1 LAAAHGRWDAI
12 EVRILDTVLGLSLTS
27 TSVGWVLVEGR
38 DADGTI
44 LDHDDFEA
52 STGAGVRAVA
62 ISEQTTAAVLEA
74 QAAAAG
80 YGHRLHVIGVTWSDE
95 AAAEAALLVES
106 LTSAGFDNVVP
117 IRLHQA
123 CDMLA
128 RAIAP
133 VVGYDKAAVCV
144 LDGDSTIV
152 VMVDTDDDEPQTAI
166 KQLSGGPG
174 RLVQWLTTLFDRS
187 SWQPGGIVV
196 VGPDEDLEAL
206 SWRLEK
212 AVPVPVITQT
222 GAELALA
229 RGAALGSVESTE
241 FTDTEMFETVSC
253 ARGARGGSPQ
263 HSYIGALTMLVAGAV
278 TFVASLSFAMG
289 PHLVP
294 NRATGPVQHVVH
306 RAAAAPVAQLPTPP
320 PAAVEVHAP
329 RPAPARAPAE
339 PPAVAQPQTVAAE
352 EPSAGLPAAAP
363 IAPIAPPA
371 PPPPAAPPPPPDPH
385 PRLTKLLERLHGQQN
400 PPPDQPAPGQA
411 PPGSPGAPPP

>member
-1 LAAAHGRWDAI
+1 MGIGATI
-12 EVRILDTVLGLSLTS
+12 EVQILDTVLGLSLTS

-44 LDHDDFEA
+44 LDHHDFEV
-52 STGAGVRAVA
+52 GNGGGVRAVTN
-62 ISEQTTAAVLEA
+62 SEQTTAAVFDA
-74 QAAAAG
+74 QAAAAD
-80 YGHRLHVIGVTWSDE
+80 YGHRLHLIGVTWSDE
-95 AAAEAALLVES
+95 AAAQAALLLES
-106 LTSAGFDNVVP
+106 LTNAGFDNVVP

-152 VMVDTDDDEPQTAI
+152 VMVDACDDEPQTAV
-166 KQLSGGPG
+166 KHLTGGPG

-222 GAELALA
+222 GAQLALA
-229 RGAALGSVESTE
+229 RGAALASAKSTE
-241 FTDTEMFETVSC
+241 FTDTEMLETANSG
-253 ARGARGGSPQ
+253 RGERGSSRQ
-263 HSYIGALTMLVAGAV
+263 HSYAGAVGMLVAGAV
-278 TFVASLSFAMG
+278 TFVASLSLAVG

-294 NRATGPVQHVVH
+294 DRAAGPVRHVAH
-306 RAAAAPVAQLPTPP
+306 RAAPPVVQAPAPQ
-320 PAAVEVHAP
+320 PAAV
-329 RPAPARAPAE
+329 
-339 PPAVAQPQTVAAE
+339 
-352 EPSAGLPAAAP
+352 
-363 IAPIAPPA
+363 
-371 PPPPAAPPPPPDPH
+371 
-385 PRLTKLLERLHGQQN
+385 
-400 PPPDQPAPGQA
+400 
-411 PPGSPGAPPP
+411 